1 MAEEIVTTSLSET
14 TEAVAAF
21 DRSGADALVQ
31 SNWGM
36 LNASRAFTD
45 TIGNRAANRRALG
58 EEQKSAVWMSA
69 MGASTRLSSD
79 GEAAGS
85 DYNLYGAAFG
95 MEQQLT
101 GKSSLGLAIGESRGK
116 VSSFTATRTK
126 QDTLH
131 TALYGQHLLQQS
143 TSDAL
148 TLDWS
153 AAYGRT
159 ESKWQG
165 MEWEQKSVQLD
176 ARATWA
182 HQLNARTTVS
192 GFAGMQYYASETGD
206 VAPGIESG
214 SIRNLRGEIGAGIGH
229 RATSKTSIYG
239 ELSFVG
245 DMVRHNPTASIGEQR
260 EDGANP
266 GRVGLNL
273 SAGVNHALN
282 EKWSVNASYNLE
294 LQERAN
300 SHSANIGAGYKF

>member
-1 MAEEIVTTSLSET
+1 
-14 TEAVAAF
+14 
-21 DRSGADALVQ
+21 
-31 SNWGM
+31 
-36 LNASRAFTD
+36 
-45 TIGNRAANRRALG
+45 
-58 EEQKSAVWMSA
+58 
-69 MGASTRLSSD
+69 
-79 GEAAGS
+79 
-85 DYNLYGAAFG
+85 
-95 MEQQLT
+95 
-101 GKSSLGLAIGESRGK
+101 
-116 VSSFTATRTK
+116 
-126 QDTLH
+126 
-131 TALYGQHLLQQS
+131 
-143 TSDAL
+143 
-148 TLDWS
+148 
-153 AAYGRT
+153 
-159 ESKWQG
+159 

-260 EDGANP
+260 VRGANP

>member
-1 MAEEIVTTSLSET
+1 MY
-14 TEAVAAF
+14 
-21 DRSGADALVQ
+21 DG
-31 SNWGM
+31 G
-36 LNASRAFTD
+36 
-45 TIGNRAANRRALG
+45 TIRLRDNMTVDFQGNR
-58 EEQKSAVWMSA
+58 
-69 MGASTRLSSD
+69 
-79 GEAAGS
+79 
-85 DYNLYGAAFG
+85 
-95 MEQQLT
+95 
-101 GKSSLGLAIGESRGK
+101 
-116 VSSFTATRTK
+116 
-126 QDTLH
+126 
-131 TALYGQHLLQQS
+131 
-143 TSDAL
+143 
-148 TLDWS
+148 

-165 MEWEQKSVQLD
+165 MEREQKNVQLD

-182 HQLNARTTVS
+182 HRLNAGTTVS
-192 GFAGMQYYASETGD
+192 GFAGMQYYAGESAD

-260 EDGANP
+260 EGGANP

-300 SHSANIGAGYKF
+300 SHSANIGADYKF